1 MPFGSSVL
9 ATLRAE
15 SESTMKKA
23 IRKPKRN
30 GKRVAP
36 RVDPDEI
43 LPEYDFSHGKR
54 NPYAARYAG
63 TGRVVELDADVAAAF
78 PNARAVNDAL
88 RALAGIIKEHTPQA
102 RSAARKASKGQSAAR

>member
-1 MPFGSSVL
+1 
-9 ATLRAE
+9 
-15 SESTMKKA
+15 MKKA

-88 RALAGIIKEHTPQA
+88 RALAGIIKEHAPQA
-102 RSAARKASKGQSAAR
+102 RSAARKTRKGRSATS